1 MALNLRASFKERQH
15 KGLSESLPAA
25 PPPVKRT
32 RPEVSHEELVSDA
45 HTIIDALF
53 PLHHHFVNLPG
64 DPPIT
69 VMPRLPYDTSE
80 FVLQWGGC
88 YPQLDAAAKIALQ
101 MAGGHREHDDISYL
115 AGAKGEKKERKV
127 AKAKAR
133 RIREEKEIAKA
144 KCKDVEYKRDQLKE
158 LGKLRAV
165 FEA

>member
-45 HTIIDALF
+45 HTINQAGCSSES
-53 PLHHHFVNLPG
+53 HHKRG
-64 DPPIT
+64 
-69 VMPRLPYDTSE
+69 
-80 FVLQWGGC
+80 
-88 YPQLDAAAKIALQ
+88 K
-101 MAGGHREHDDISYL
+101 
-115 AGAKGEKKERKV
+115 GAKGEKKERKV